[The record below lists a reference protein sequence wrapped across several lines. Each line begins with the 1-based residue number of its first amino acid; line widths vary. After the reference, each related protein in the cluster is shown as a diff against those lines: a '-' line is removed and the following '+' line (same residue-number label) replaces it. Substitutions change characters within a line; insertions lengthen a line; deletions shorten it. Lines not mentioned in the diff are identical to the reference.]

1 MEELGAPAQVAQAA
15 GQSSFKFLS
24 ASGATMM
31 EVESVGRAGD
41 KLVMKGKM
49 MGEFPQEVFLPIE
62 QFVTMAK
69 MGLTLGTLQFIAMAP
84 FLGLARIAK
93 ENAATGRKSGSAIFM
108 LSFLAALLVVSPLL
122 LPVLLLALI
131 VAIPV
136 LLIVGCYTALNKLKP
151 SPKEEAAG

>member
-1 MEELGAPAQVAQAA
+1 
-15 GQSSFKFLS
+15 
-24 ASGATMM
+24 MM

-69 MGLTLGTLQFIAMAP
+69 MGLTLGTLQFIALAP

-93 ENAATGRKSGSAIFM
+93 EREAGQKSGAAIFI
-108 LSFLAALLVVSPLL
+108 LSFLAAFLIVSPLL

-131 VAIPV
+131 VEIPI
-136 LLIVGCYTALNKLKP
+136 LLIFGLYRLVSKLGP
-151 SPKEEAAG
+151 SPKEKAAG